1 MPNWC
6 CTTYAIEGDVMEVKS
21 LYETMKELQERKEPS
36 VENGFGTT
44 WLGCL
49 VDALGGDWNEVSCR
63 GDWNSLEMIGDTLRF
78 TTETAWAPCNETFDL
93 VCKKFP
99 SLHYYYQTEEP
110 GMAIYATNDSE
121 GKYFPDKYHVELNT
135 PEDEFYSEYFA
146 ELSAVFEWLEKI
158 SGKEV
163 KSEKEVDELVEQW
176 RKENDQ
182 AYCYMNEYK
191 IVE

>member
-1 MPNWC
+1 M
-6 CTTYAIEGDVMEVKS
+6 
-21 LYETMKELQERKEPS
+21 
-36 VENGFGTT
+36 ENGFGTT

-93 VCKKFP
+93 VCKKIP

-191 IVE
+191 VVE

>member
-1 MPNWC
+1 
-6 CTTYAIEGDVMEVKS
+6 
-21 LYETMKELQERKEPS
+21 
-36 VENGFGTT
+36 
-44 WLGCL
+44 
-49 VDALGGDWNEVSCR
+49 
-63 GDWNSLEMIGDTLRF
+63 
-78 TTETAWAPCNETFDL
+78 
-93 VCKKFP
+93 
-99 SLHYYYQTEEP
+99 
-110 GMAIYATNDSE
+110 MAIYATNDSE

-191 IVE
+191 VVE